1 MAMTYQPN
9 FNDPRV
15 ITATKRAM
23 GFVLGVL
30 SETKAKPW
38 SGRYINKYLGQQQN
52 QLSRY
57 FRDVL
62 LITTNHRYNKDA
74 KLCKQHIR
82 NQLGVEF
89 LRAKL
94 TGSCDLN
101 WNEFLEEHK
110 KTTTILLYPS
120 VLLLNDNPDK
130 QRNYEI
136 DKRLVKQL
144 MKREFA
150 TELTNLQFS
159 YKDKSNR
166 LWHNLQNVRKEFKTE
181 ILAEAGL
188 KYQYDISSCAPSLIM
203 QYAQQIAQSNGSID
217 MDEWMPSINEY
228 LHNKT
233 SIREQIASE
242 LGIDIKTAKVIINA
256 LFCGAR
262 VGDNADY
269 EISQLLRNNRQRIRL
284 LQANEFVTKLRK
296 EISKCW
302 AVITTTMPRRYKQY
316 PNGRTRLI
324 AISSREKWSVY
335 FELERSVL
343 NAISDYLDQTDN
355 KRFLEHDGWT
365 SEHQVNE
372 QELIDFVQK
381 RTGYR
386 IKLDRG

>member
-1 MAMTYQPN
+1 
-9 FNDPRV
+9 
-15 ITATKRAM
+15 
-23 GFVLGVL
+23 
-30 SETKAKPW
+30 
-38 SGRYINKYLGQQQN
+38 
-52 QLSRY
+52 
-57 FRDVL
+57 
-62 LITTNHRYNKDA
+62 
-74 KLCKQHIR
+74 
-82 NQLGVEF
+82 LGVEF

-94 TGSCDLN
+94 TGSCDLD
-101 WNEFLEEHK
+101 WNEFLEEYK

-120 VLLLNDNPDK
+120 VLLLGDNPDK

-150 TELTNLQFS
+150 TELTNLQFT

-203 QYAQQIAQSNGSID
+203 QYAQQIAQANGHCD
-217 MDEWMPSINEY
+217 MDEWMPCINEY

-233 SIREQIASE
+233 EIREQIAQE
-242 LGIDIKTAKVIINA
+242 LDIDIKTAKVIVNA

-262 VGDNADY
+262 VGNNPDY
-269 EISQLLRNNRQRIRL
+269 EISQLLRNNTQKIRL
-284 LQANEFVTKLRK
+284 LQANEFITNLRK
-296 EISKCW
+296 EISTCW
-302 AVITTTMPRRYKQY
+302 QVITKTMPRRYAPDK
-316 PNGRTRLI
+316 NNKSRLV

-355 KRFLEHDGWT
+355 RRFLEHDGWT
-365 SEHQVNE
+365 SEFEVNE
-372 QELIDFVQK
+372 QELIDFVRE
-381 RTGYR
+381 RTGYS
-386 IKLDRG
+386 IKLD